1 MQRVFV
7 VDVVIDFS
15 DSVVAGIRV
24 GKGAGEAGCSSRI
37 IREQTAGARHRRS
50 QFTTCQ
56 IQAGWTDRH
65 VGVLQR
71 GDRIHEACFWI
82 GNSLRHSFGST
93 ARDECIA
100 DEGTQAFI
108 ASEEKKFVFLD
119 RSANNTAKLFQ
130 LCWQLIASMLDGVR
144 ASSVGG
150 RRRVKSVAGIP
161 TVRAAER
168 IRGAV

>member
-7 VDVVIDFS
+7 VDVVVDFS

-24 GKGAGEAGCSSRI
+24 GKGAGEAGCSSRV
-37 IREQTAGARHRRS
+37 IREQTAGARHRRN
-50 QFTTCQ
+50 QFTACQ
-56 IQAGWTDRH
+56 IQADWTDRH
-65 VGVLQR
+65 VGVLQP
-71 GDRIHEACFWI
+71 GDRIDEACFWI

-108 ASEEKKFVFLD
+108 ACEEKKFVFLD
-119 RSANNTAKLFQ
+119 RSANNTAKLLQ
-130 LCWQLIASMLDGVR
+130 LSWQL
-144 ASSVGG
+144 GG

-161 TVRAAER
+161 TVRSAER